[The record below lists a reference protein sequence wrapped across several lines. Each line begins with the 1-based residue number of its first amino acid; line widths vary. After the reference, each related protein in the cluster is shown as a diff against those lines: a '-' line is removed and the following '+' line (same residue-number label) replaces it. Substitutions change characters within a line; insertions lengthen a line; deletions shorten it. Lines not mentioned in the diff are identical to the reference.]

1 MKSSLAGAALPTA
14 DRQPIP
20 ARHLTGGLASP
31 ILIGGLLAAAFGLR
45 LWEIGAKSLWLDEG
59 ISYAFSSDGL
69 PVMITTLI
77 DRDLHPPLY
86 YVMLW
91 GWRFVAGASEMA
103 LRFPSAIFSVLVS
116 ALTYAMARHV
126 FPGNRSVAIAALSL
140 SVVSPFLL
148 YYGQEARMYA
158 LLAALTALASLI
170 LLRAECASSQRLWM
184 AYGLTMSAA
193 LYTHY
198 LAVLTFIAHAT
209 FVLVW
214 RRTYGRAFALALSA
228 SAVAFLPWLSA
239 LVGQYRRLEASPD
252 FWAGTISLGTIVA
265 TALRSFLAGFTGTGS
280 GQMMI
285 LVGFSVAAIVGL
297 LLGGIRLVRRPE
309 PRVIFVAAVVV
320 IPVLCLYFIIA
331 RNPKFADRYLIS
343 VIAPFLVLVA
353 ASIYQSARFLS
364 AGSQRVKD
372 ALLIILSALVLGP
385 SAYEAQSVLHADRYA
400 KDDARVVVRFLTEN
414 YRPGDVALL
423 LIDWSPAFDY
433 YARGALPRRGL
444 GPTDDIAF
452 AAGEINALIAAGH
465 RRLWVVGWNIEWA
478 DPSGGIRALLAEE
491 LSLLD
496 LPDPGLR
503 GHQIQVFS
511 LETILPV
518 GAQRVP
524 SRSLHVPFD
533 GGVELMG
540 LDLDPAVVTQPGRL
554 IPGRAY
560 WRITRP
566 MTADIAVSYRLRR
579 DAIHW
584 SEDDHRLGEDRHPTM
599 RWTVGRVVGGP
610 LVFRVP
616 SGTPPGTYELTAQI
630 YDRARPQPMS
640 VLASPGQT
648 QVSLASVVVE
658 APSDPLHVPDF
669 GTCPRVR
676 LGAMTLHCHSPVP
689 DELSAGEELI
699 VSTSWARAS
708 NDSLARRFHYL
719 AVGPDG
725 TKTLLRE
732 TEIGGGGYPPDR
744 WREKEVL
751 LERTRLT
758 IPRLSGSPVVIRIA
772 ADELG
777 SIDLGAARVR
787 QAATFLDNPRIGR
800 PLEGVRFDG
809 VAELVSV
816 DTPAAI
822 ARGASA
828 QLRLVWRV
836 IGRPEA
842 AMNLF
847 VHIAGSD
854 RRPVAQIDVT
864 PGGTARPASGW
875 VIDEYIVDSPS
886 ISIASSVPPGLY
898 HVLVGLYDPRT
909 GVRVGVTL
917 PDGTRADSVP
927 VATLRVS

>member
-1 MKSSLAGAALPTA
+1 MTASMTRAPLPTT
-14 DRQPIP
+14 DWP
-20 ARHLTGGLASP
+20 AIAATRLTGGFPQTLLVGS
-31 ILIGGLLAAAFGLR
+31 LLAAALGLR
-45 LWEIGAKSLWLDEG
+45 LWEIGTKSLWLDEG
-59 ISYAFSSDGL
+59 ISHAFSNDGL
-69 PVMITTLI
+69 PTMLTTLI

-91 GWRFVAGASEMA
+91 AWRIVAGESETA
-103 LRFPSAIFSVLVS
+103 LRFPSAICSVLVS
-116 ALTYAMARHV
+116 ALTYAMSRRV
-126 FPGNRSVAIAALSL
+126 FPGNLSVATIALSL

-170 LLRAECASSQRLWM
+170 LLRAESASSSRLWV
-184 AYGLTMSAA
+184 AYGLTMTAA

-214 RRTYGRAFALALSA
+214 RRAYGRAFGLALLGSA
-228 SAVAFLPWLSA
+228 AAFLPWLGA

-285 LVGFSVAAIVGL
+285 LVGFALAAILGL
-297 LLGGIRLVRRPE
+297 LLGGIRLVRQPE
-309 PRVIFVAAVVV
+309 PRVIFIVAVVV

-353 ASIYQSARFLS
+353 AAIYQSARFLS
-364 AGSQRVKD
+364 TGSRRVRD
-372 ALLIILSALVLGP
+372 GLLIVLSALVLGP
-385 SAYEAQSVLHADRYA
+385 SAYEAQSVFYADRYA
-400 KDDARVVVRFLTEN
+400 KDDARGVVRFLSEN

-465 RRLWVVGWNIEWA
+465 RRLWVAGWNFEWA
-478 DPSGGIRALLAEE
+478 DPSGGIRALLTEE
-491 LSLLD
+491 LSLLEV
-496 LPDPGLR
+496 PDPGLR
-503 GHQIQVFS
+503 GHRIQLFS

-524 SRSLHVPFD
+524 SRSFQVPFD
-533 GGVELMG
+533 GGVEMMG
-540 LDLDPAVVTQPGRL
+540 LDLDPVVVTRPGRW
-554 IPGRAY
+554 ITGRAY

-566 MTADIAVSYRLRR
+566 TTADIAVSFRLRR
-579 DAIHW
+579 DTIHW

-599 RWTVGRVVGGP
+599 RWTVGRTVGGP
-610 LVFRVP
+610 LVVRVP
-616 SGTPPGTYELTAQI
+616 PGTPPGVYELTAQI

-648 QVSLASVVVE
+648 QVSLASILVE
-658 APSDPLHVPDF
+658 APSEPLHVPDF

-676 LGAMTLHCHSPVP
+676 LAGLALLCHSPLP
-689 DELSAGEELI
+689 DELSAGEEFV
-699 VSTSWARAS
+699 VSTSWARAP
-708 NDSLARRFHYL
+708 DGALARRLHYV
-719 AVGPDG
+719 AVAPDG
-725 TKTLLRE
+725 TRTPLRE
-732 TEIGGGGYPPDR
+732 SDIGGGSYPPER
-744 WREKEVL
+744 WRDGEVL
-751 LERTRLT
+751 LERSRLT
-758 IPRLSGSPVVIRIA
+758 VPRLPGSPIVIRLA

-777 SIDLGAARVR
+777 SVDLGATKVR
-787 QAATFLDNPRIGR
+787 QTQTLLADPRIGR
-800 PLEGVRFDG
+800 PLDGVRFDG
-809 VAELVSV
+809 IAELVSV
-816 DTPAAI
+816 DTPPAV
-822 ARGASA
+822 ARGANA
-828 QLRLVWRV
+828 HLRLVWRV
-836 IGRPEA
+836 VGRPDA
-842 AMNLF
+842 ALNLF
-847 VHIAGSD
+847 VHVAGSD
-854 RRPVAQIDVT
+854 RRPVAQIDVA

-875 VIDEYIVDSPS
+875 VHDEYIVDAQLIP
-886 ISIASSVPPGLY
+886 IAPSVPPGLY
-898 HVLVGLYDPRT
+898 HVLVGLYDPST
-909 GVRVGVTL
+909 GARIGVTL
-917 PDGTRADSVP
+917 PDGTRADSAP
-927 VATLRVS
+927 IATLRVS